1 MVTHNG
7 DSLTCVKEQV
17 FTTPHNCR
25 QAKRTNVGTEV
36 VRYNIDDNAETK
48 IHMGPNFLFQ
58 TNNEQH
64 KSNNLHK

>member
-7 DSLTCVKEQV
+7 DSFPCVKEQV

-36 VRYNIDDNAETK
+36 VRDNIAINAGNKNT
-48 IHMGPNFLFQ
+48 HA
-58 TNNEQH
+58 T
-64 KSNNLHK
+64 